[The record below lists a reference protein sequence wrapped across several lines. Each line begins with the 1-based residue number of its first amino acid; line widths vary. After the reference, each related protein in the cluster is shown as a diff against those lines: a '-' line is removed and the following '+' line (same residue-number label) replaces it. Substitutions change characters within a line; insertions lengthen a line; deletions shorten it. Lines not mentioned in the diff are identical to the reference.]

1 MKRILALMLVVS
13 LSAFVVGCA
22 ARDTESTKEEV
33 PAEEQSANPEES
45 TPQDIEIV
53 ESAYYV
59 DEFDNVHYVLYL
71 RNPNTNLE
79 AQSAKV
85 IAQVKMQMVT

>member
-22 ARDTESTKEEV
+22 AHDTESTKEEV
-33 PAEEQSANPEES
+33 PAEEQSANLEKS

-59 DEFDNVHYVLYL
+59 DEHNNVHYALHL
-71 RNPNTNLE
+71 RNPNTNFE